1 MNLAEF
7 IIGVESFNANIDIPL
22 IRKAYEFSAK
32 AHRGQFRQSRKP
44 YLEHCLEVAFILAEQ
59 HLDSATIAAGL
70 LHDVVEDT
78 DVSIQQVREAFG
90 DEIATLVDGVTKIGE
105 LKFKSLEEE
114 QAEYFRKMLLSMA
127 EDIRVIIIKL
137 ADRLHNMRTLDSLD
151 KAKQK
156 KIAQETRE
164 VYAPLAHRFGMA
176 RIKWELED
184 LSLKYLDPAAYDE
197 LVRKISARR
206 EDREAYIREI
216 TEPLKREL
224 EKSGIKAEITGRP
237 KHFDSIYRKM
247 KKREK
252 PFEEIFDLFAIR
264 IIVDSEGE
272 CYHALGIVHTLW
284 MPVADRFRDYI
295 ALPKSNMYQSLHTTV
310 IGPRG
315 KMVEIQI
322 RTQEMHRTADYG
334 IAAHWLY
341 KEGRIKPDESD
352 TQMTWLR
359 EVLEWQKD
367 LTNPS
372 EFLEYLKIDL
382 FRDDIFVFTP
392 KGELKQLP
400 KGSTPL
406 DFAYAVHS
414 EIGHHCIGAK
424 VNGKMVPLNTL
435 LSSGQE
441 VEVVT
446 SPHQSPSQDW
456 LKIVKSSRARSKIR
470 HWLRQK
476 RYEESVDLGKEI
488 FEREL
493 RKRHL
498 KPPSDQELSDLAM
511 GLNFRESEA
520 MLSAL
525 GNGTTS
531 IKHILTRFAPPESQK
546 VEKPSFIGKFVD
558 KARGG
563 AKGIRIGGMWN
574 MMFRFAGCCQPV
586 PGEEIVGF
594 VTRGRGVSIHR
605 SDCPNA
611 LQMMVDDERR
621 VEVEWDVG
629 KDQSFMVNLEVL
641 VEDRKNILRDIT
653 QAISDADTN
662 VRGAEIKRGETTSW
676 GNFIIEVKNLNHLN
690 KTIKKIKKVKGV
702 IQVERSKGIERV
714 EETAKDESQ

>member
-22 IRKAYEFSAK
+22 VRRAYEFSAE
-32 AHRGQFRQSRKP
+32 AHSGQYRQSRKP

-59 HLDSATIAAGL
+59 HLDSAAIAAGL

-78 DVSIQQVREAFG
+78 DVTSDRVRDVFG
-90 DEIATLVDGVTKIGE
+90 DEIAELVDGVTKIGE
-105 LKFKSLEEE
+105 LRFKSLEEE

-127 EDIRVIIIKL
+127 RDIRVIIIKL

-151 KAKQK
+151 REKQLR
-156 KIAQETRE
+156 IALETRE

-184 LSLKYLDPAAYDE
+184 LSLKYLDQDAYDE

-216 TEPLKREL
+216 TEPLRREL
-224 EKSGIKAEITGRP
+224 EKAEIKAEIAGRA

-247 KKREK
+247 KKRDK
-252 PFEEIFDLFAIR
+252 PFEEIYDLFAIR

-272 CYHALGIVHTLW
+272 CYHTLGIVHTLW

-322 RTQEMHRTADYG
+322 RTQDMHRTAEYG

-341 KEGRIKPDESD
+341 KEGRLRADESD
-352 TQMTWLR
+352 KHMTWLR

-400 KGSTPL
+400 KGATPL

-414 EIGHHCIGAK
+414 EVGHRCVGAR
-424 VNGKMVPLNTL
+424 VDGKMVPLTTV

-441 VEVVT
+441 VEVLT

-456 LKIVKSSRARSKIR
+456 LKTVKSSRARSKIR
-470 HWLRQK
+470 HWLKQK
-476 RYEESVDLGKEI
+476 RFEESVSLGVAI
-488 FEREL
+488 LDREL
-493 RKRHL
+493 KKRHL
-498 KPPSDQELSDLAM
+498 KPPSEQELSDLAM
-511 GLNFRESEA
+511 GLNFPGSEA

-525 GNGTTS
+525 GDGNVS
-531 IKHILTRFAPPESQK
+531 INHILAKFAPGKKEK
-546 VEKPSFIGKFVD
+546 ELKPSLIGKFVD
-558 KARGG
+558 KARGS
-563 AKGIRIGGMWN
+563 ARGIRVGGMGN

-594 VTRGRGVSIHR
+594 VTRGRGVSVHR

-611 LQMMVDDERR
+611 LQIMVEDGRR
-621 VEVEWDVG
+621 VDVKWDAG
-629 KDQSFMVNLEVL
+629 RDQSFMVKLEVL
-641 VEDRKNILRDIT
+641 VEDRKNVLRDIT

-662 VRGAEIKRGETTSW
+662 VRGAEIKGGETTSS
-676 GNFIIEVKNLNHLN
+676 GSFIVEVKNIAHLN
-690 KTIKKIKKVKGV
+690 KTVKKIKKVKGV
-702 IQVERSKGIERV
+702 VQVERSRGLDMT
-714 EETAKDESQ
+714 EEEPEHEVD

>member
-22 IRKAYEFSAK
+22 VRKAYEFSAK
-32 AHRGQFRQSRKP
+32 AHSGQYRVSRKP

-78 DVSIQQVREAFG
+78 DVTIERIREEFG
-90 DEIATLVDGVTKIGE
+90 DEIADLVDGVTKIGE

-114 QAEYFRKMLLSMA
+114 QVEYFRKMLLSMA
-127 EDIRVIIIKL
+127 KDIRVIIIKL
-137 ADRLHNMRTLDSLD
+137 ADRLHNMRSLDSLPKD
-151 KAKQK
+151 KQK

-184 LSLKYLDPAAYDE
+184 LSLKYLDPEAYDE
-197 LVRKISARR
+197 LVRKVAARR

-224 EKSGIKAEITGRP
+224 KKAKIKAEITGRA

-247 KKREK
+247 KKRQK
-252 PFEEIFDLFAIR
+252 PFEEIYDLFAIR
-264 IIVDSEGE
+264 ILVDSEGE

-322 RTQEMHRTADYG
+322 RTHQMHRTAEYG

-341 KEGRIKPDESD
+341 KEGRKEPDESD
-352 TQMTWLR
+352 KQMTWLR

-382 FRDDIFVFTP
+382 FQDDIFVFTP

-414 EIGHHCIGAK
+414 EIGNHCVGAK
-424 VNGKMVPLNTL
+424 VDGKMMPLDTV

-441 VEVVT
+441 VEVIT
-446 SPHQSPSQDW
+446 SPHQTPSQDW
-456 LKIVKSSRARSKIR
+456 LKIVKTTRARSKIR

-476 RYEESVDLGKEI
+476 RYEESISLGKEI

-493 RKRHL
+493 KKRHL
-498 KPPSDQELSDLAM
+498 KPLSDQELSDFAM
-511 GLNFRESEA
+511 RLNFNDSAA

-525 GNGTTS
+525 GNGTIS
-531 IKHILTRFAPPESQK
+531 LKQILNKLVLPEERK
-546 VEKPSFIGKFVD
+546 EARPSVIRKFVE
-558 KARGG
+558 KARGS
-563 AKGIRIGGMWN
+563 AKGIRIGGMGN
-574 MMFRFAGCCQPV
+574 MMFRFAQCCQPV
-586 PGEEIVGF
+586 PGEQIVGF

-611 LQMMVDDERR
+611 LQMLTEDERR
-621 VEVEWDVG
+621 VEVKWDVE
-629 KDQSFMVNLEVL
+629 KDQSFLVKLDVM
-641 VEDRKNILRDIT
+641 VEDRKNMLRDIT

-662 VRGAEIKRGETTSW
+662 VRGAEIKGGETTST
-676 GNFIIEVKNLNHLN
+676 GSFIIEVKNINHLN
-690 KTIKKIKKVKGV
+690 KTLKKIKKVKGV
-702 IQVERSKGIERV
+702 IQVERSKGLEKIKAPQENEIE
-714 EETAKDESQ
+714 

>member
-22 IRKAYEFSAK
+22 IRKGYEFSAK
-32 AHRGQFRQSRKP
+32 AHSGQYRESRKP

-78 DVSIQQVREAFG
+78 DVTIEKIREEFD
-90 DEIATLVDGVTKIGE
+90 DEIAELVDGVTKIGE

-114 QAEYFRKMLLSMA
+114 QVEYFRKMLLSMA
-127 EDIRVIIIKL
+127 KDIRVIIIKL

-151 KAKQK
+151 KNKQR

-184 LSLKYLDPAAYDE
+184 LSLKYLDSEAYDE

-224 EKSGIKAEITGRP
+224 DEAGIEAEITGRA

-247 KKREK
+247 KKRQK
-252 PFEEIFDLFAIR
+252 PFEEIYDLFAIR

-322 RTQEMHRTADYG
+322 RTHQMHRTADYG

-341 KEGRIKPDESD
+341 KEGRREPDESD
-352 TQMTWLR
+352 KQMTWLR

-392 KGELKQLP
+392 KGELRQLP

-414 EIGHHCIGAK
+414 EVGHHCMGAR
-424 VNGKMVPLNTL
+424 VDGKMVPLNTI

-441 VEVVT
+441 VEVIT
-446 SPHQSPSQDW
+446 SAHQSPSQDW
-456 LKIVKSSRARSKIR
+456 LKIVKTPRARSKIR

-476 RYEESVDLGKEI
+476 RYEESVNLGKEI
-488 FEREL
+488 LEREL
-493 RKRHL
+493 KKQHQ
-498 KPPSDQELSDLAM
+498 KFPSDSELSDLAM
-511 GLNFRESEA
+511 GLNFCDSEA
-520 MLSAL
+520 MFFAL
-525 GNGTTS
+525 GNGNVS
-531 IKHILTRFAPPESQK
+531 MKHILTKLTPPEKQK
-546 VEKPSFIGKFVD
+546 EVKPSIIGKFVD

-563 AKGIRIGGMWN
+563 TKGIRVGGMGN

-586 PGEEIVGF
+586 PGEGIVGF

-611 LQMMVDDERR
+611 LQMMMEDERK
-621 VEVEWDVG
+621 VEVRWDVG
-629 KDQSFMVNLEVL
+629 KDQSFMVKLEVL
-641 VEDRKNILRDIT
+641 VEDRKNMLRDIT

-662 VRGAEIKRGETTSW
+662 VRGAEIKGEEITST
-676 GNFIIEVKNLNHLN
+676 GSFIIEVKNINHLN
-690 KTIKKIKKVKGV
+690 RTLKKIKKVKGV
-702 IQVERSKGIERV
+702 IQIERSKGIERV
-714 EETAKDESQ
+714 EETQKDEIK

>member
-1 MNLAEF
+1 LNLAEF

-22 IRKAYEFSAK
+22 VRRAYEFSAE
-32 AHRGQFRQSRKP
+32 AHSGQYRMSRKP

-78 DVSIQQVREAFG
+78 DVTIDRIKNVFG
-90 DEIATLVDGVTKIGE
+90 DEIADLVDGVTKIGE
-105 LKFKSLEEE
+105 LKFKSQEEE

-127 EDIRVIIIKL
+127 KDIRVIIIKL

-151 KAKQK
+151 MNKQLR
-156 KIAQETRE
+156 IARETRD

-184 LSLKYLDPAAYDE
+184 LTLKYIDPEAYDE

-216 TEPLKREL
+216 TEPLEREL
-224 EKSGIKAEITGRP
+224 KKAGIKAEIAGRA

-247 KKREK
+247 KKRDK
-252 PFEEIFDLFAIR
+252 PFEEIYDLFAIR
-264 IIVDSEGE
+264 IIVDTEGE

-322 RTQEMHRTADYG
+322 RTHQMHRTADYG

-341 KEGRIKPDESD
+341 KEGKLKPDESD
-352 TQMTWLR
+352 KHMTWLR
-359 EVLEWQKD
+359 DVLEWQKD

-382 FRDDIFVFTP
+382 FRDDVFVFTP
-392 KGELKQLP
+392 RGELKQLP

-414 EIGHHCIGAK
+414 DIGHHCIGAR
-424 VNGKMVPLNTL
+424 VDGKMVPLDTV

-441 VEVVT
+441 VEVLT

-456 LKIVKSSRARSKIR
+456 LKVVKSSRARSKIR

-476 RYEESVDLGKEI
+476 RYEESVSLGSAI

-493 RKRHL
+493 KKRQA
-498 KPPSDQELSDLAM
+498 KSPTEQELSDLAM
-511 GLNFRESEA
+511 ALNFHDFEA

-525 GNGTTS
+525 GDGNVSVSQIFG
-531 IKHILTRFAPPESQK
+531 KLGPPEK
-546 VEKPSFIGKFVD
+546 EVEAKSSLIGKFVD
-558 KARGG
+558 RARRSS
-563 AKGIRIGGMWN
+563 KGIQIGGMGN
-574 MMFRFAGCCQPV
+574 MMFHFAGCCQPV
-586 PGEEIVGF
+586 PGEDIVGF

-605 SDCPNA
+605 TDCPNA
-611 LQMMVDDERR
+611 LQMMTENGRKI
-621 VEVEWDVG
+621 EVQWDAARN
-629 KDQSFMVNLEVL
+629 QSFMVKLEVL
-641 VEDRKNILRDIT
+641 VEDRKNMLRDIT

-662 VRGAEIKRGETTSW
+662 VRGAEVKGGDTTAC
-676 GNFIIEVKNLNHLN
+676 GTFIVEVKNIAHLN
-690 KTIKKIKKVKGV
+690 KTVKKIRKVKGV
-702 IQVERSKGIERV
+702 IQVERSKGLDMISESPPN
-714 EETAKDESQ
+714 ETQ

>member
-32 AHRGQFRQSRKP
+32 AHSGQYRESRKP
-44 YLEHCLEVAFILAEQ
+44 YLEHCLEVAFILADQ

-78 DVSIQQVREAFG
+78 DVTIKKIREEFG
-90 DEIATLVDGVTKIGE
+90 DEIADLVDGVTKISE

-114 QAEYFRKMLLSMA
+114 QVEYFRKMLLSMA
-127 EDIRVIIIKL
+127 KDIRVIIIKL

-151 KAKQK
+151 KDKQR
-156 KIAQETRE
+156 KIASETRE

-184 LSLKYLDPAAYDE
+184 LSLKYLDPEAYDE

-224 EKSGIKAEITGRP
+224 EKAGIGAEITGRA

-247 KKREK
+247 KKRQK

-264 IIVDSEGE
+264 ILVDSEGE
-272 CYHALGIVHTLW
+272 CYHALGMVHTLW

-295 ALPKSNMYQSLHTTV
+295 ALPKSNMYRSLHTTV

-322 RTQEMHRTADYG
+322 RTHEMHRTADYG

-341 KEGRIKPDESD
+341 KEGRMKPDESD
-352 TQMTWLR
+352 KQMTWLR

-392 KGELKQLP
+392 KGELRQLP

-424 VNGKMVPLNTL
+424 VDGKMVPLNTVI
-435 LSSGQE
+435 SSGQE
-441 VEVVT
+441 IEIIT
-446 SPHQSPSQDW
+446 FPHQSPSQDW
-456 LKIVKSSRARSKIR
+456 LKIVETTRARSKIR

-476 RYEESVDLGKEI
+476 RHKESINLGKEI
-488 FEREL
+488 LEREL
-493 RKRHL
+493 KKQHQ
-498 KPPSDQELSDLAM
+498 KFPSDSELSDLAM
-511 GLNFRESEA
+511 GLNFCDSEA

-525 GNGTTS
+525 GNGNAS
-531 IKHILTRFAPPESQK
+531 IKHILTKLIPPEKQK
-546 VEKPSFIGKFVD
+546 KAKPSVIGKFVD

-563 AKGIRIGGMWN
+563 AKGIRIGGIQN
-574 MMFRFAGCCQPV
+574 MMFRFASCCQPV
-586 PGEEIVGF
+586 PGEQIVGF

-611 LQMMVDDERR
+611 LQMLMEDERV
-621 VEVEWDVG
+621 VEAKWDVG
-629 KDQSFMVNLEVL
+629 KDQAFLVKLEVL
-641 VEDRKNILRDIT
+641 VEDRKNMLRDIT

-662 VRGAEIKRGETTSW
+662 VRGAEIKGRETTSS
-676 GNFIIEVKNLNHLN
+676 GSFIIEVKNINHLN

-702 IQVERSKGIERV
+702 IQVERSKGLERI
-714 EETAKDESQ
+714 EETQKDEIK

>member
-22 IRKAYEFSAK
+22 IRKGYEFSAK
-32 AHRGQFRQSRKP
+32 AHSGQYRESRKP

-78 DVSIQQVREAFG
+78 DVTIERVREEFD
-90 DEIATLVDGVTKIGE
+90 DEIAELVDGVTKIGE

-114 QAEYFRKMLLSMA
+114 QVEYFRKMLLSMA
-127 EDIRVIIIKL
+127 KDIRVIIIKL

-151 KAKQK
+151 KNKQR

-184 LSLKYLDPAAYDE
+184 LSLKYLDSEAYDE

-224 EKSGIKAEITGRP
+224 DEAGIEAEITGRA

-247 KKREK
+247 KKRQK
-252 PFEEIFDLFAIR
+252 PFEEIYDLFAIR

-272 CYHALGIVHTLW
+272 CYHTLGMVHTLW

-322 RTQEMHRTADYG
+322 RTHQMHRTADYG

-341 KEGRIKPDESD
+341 KEGRREPDESD
-352 TQMTWLR
+352 KQMTWLR

-392 KGELKQLP
+392 KGELRQLP

-414 EIGHHCIGAK
+414 EVGHHCMGAR
-424 VNGKMVPLNTL
+424 VDGKMVPLNTI

-441 VEVVT
+441 VEVIT
-446 SPHQSPSQDW
+446 SSHQSPSQDW
-456 LKIVKSSRARSKIR
+456 LKIVKTPRARSKIR

-476 RYEESVDLGKEI
+476 RYEESVNLGKEI

-493 RKRHL
+493 QKRHL
-498 KPPSDQELSDLAM
+498 KPPPEQELSDLGM
-511 GLNFRESEA
+511 GLNFHDSEA
-520 MLSAL
+520 MFFAL
-525 GNGTTS
+525 GNGNVS
-531 IKHILTRFAPPESQK
+531 MKHILTKLTPPEKQK
-546 VEKPSFIGKFVD
+546 EVKPSIIGKFVD

-563 AKGIRIGGMWN
+563 TKGIRVGGMGN

-586 PGEEIVGF
+586 PGERIVGF

-611 LQMMVDDERR
+611 LQMMMEDERK
-621 VEVEWDVG
+621 VEVRWDVG
-629 KDQSFMVNLEVL
+629 KDQSFMVKLEVL
-641 VEDRKNILRDIT
+641 VEDRKNMLRDIT

-662 VRGAEIKRGETTSW
+662 VRGAEIKGEEITST
-676 GNFIIEVKNLNHLN
+676 GSFIIEVKNINHLN
-690 KTIKKIKKVKGV
+690 RTLKKIKKVKGV
-702 IQVERSKGIERV
+702 IQIERSKGIERV
-714 EETAKDESQ
+714 EETQKDEIK

>member
-32 AHRGQFRQSRKP
+32 AHSGQYRVSRKP

-78 DVSIQQVREAFG
+78 DVTIEKIKEEFG
-90 DEIATLVDGVTKIGE
+90 DEIAELVDGVTKIGE
-105 LKFKSLEEE
+105 LEFKSLEEE

-127 EDIRVIIIKL
+127 KDIRVIIIKL
-137 ADRLHNMRTLDSLD
+137 ADRLHNMRTLDSLH
-151 KAKQK
+151 KNKQRE
-156 KIAQETRE
+156 IASETRE

-176 RIKWELED
+176 KIKWELED
-184 LSLKYLDPAAYDE
+184 LSLKHLDPEVYEE
-197 LVRKISARR
+197 LVHKISARR

-224 EKSGIKAEITGRP
+224 EKAGIEAEITGRA

-247 KKREK
+247 KKRQK
-252 PFEEIFDLFAIR
+252 PFEEIYDLFAIR

-272 CYHALGIVHTLW
+272 CYHALGVVHTLW

-322 RTQEMHRTADYG
+322 RTHQMHRTADYG

-341 KEGRIKPDESD
+341 KEGRREPDESD
-352 TQMTWLR
+352 KQMTWLR

-414 EIGHHCIGAK
+414 EIGNHCIGAK
-424 VNGKMVPLNTL
+424 MDGKMVPLNTI

-441 VEVVT
+441 VEVIT

-456 LKIVKSSRARSKIR
+456 LKIVKTPRARSKIR

-476 RYEESVDLGKEI
+476 RYEESVSLGKDI

-493 RKRHL
+493 KKQHL
-498 KPPSDQELSDLAM
+498 KSPSDSELSDLAM
-511 GLNFRESEA
+511 GLNFHDSEA
-520 MLSAL
+520 MFSAL
-525 GNGTTS
+525 GNGVAS
-531 IKHILTRFAPPESQK
+531 IKHILSTLAPPEK
-546 VEKPSFIGKFVD
+546 EKEAKPSVIRKFVE

-563 AKGIRIGGMWN
+563 AQGIKIGGIRN
-574 MMFRFAGCCQPV
+574 MMFHFASCCQPV

-611 LQMMVDDERR
+611 LQMLMEDERR
-621 VEVEWDVG
+621 MEVKWDVG
-629 KDQSFMVNLEVL
+629 KEQSFLVKLEIL
-641 VEDRKNILRDIT
+641 VEDRKNILRDVT

-662 VRGAEIKRGETTSW
+662 VRGAEIKGGETTSS
-676 GNFIIEVKNLNHLN
+676 GSFIIEVKNINHLN

-702 IQVERSKGIERV
+702 IQVGRSKGLERIEAT
-714 EETAKDESQ
+714 EKDEIK

>member
-1 MNLAEF
+1 VNLAEF
-7 IIGVESFNANIDIPL
+7 IIGVESFNANIDILL

-32 AHRGQFRQSRKP
+32 AHSGQYRLSRKP

-59 HLDSATIAAGL
+59 HLDSTTIAAGL

-78 DVSIQQVREAFG
+78 NVTIDQVREQFG
-90 DEIATLVDGVTKIGE
+90 DEIADLVDGVTKIGE

-114 QAEYFRKMLLSMA
+114 QVEYFRKMLLSMA
-127 EDIRVIIIKL
+127 KDIRVIIIKL

-151 KAKQK
+151 REKQMRV
-156 KIAQETRE
+156 AGETRE

-176 RIKWELED
+176 RMKWELED
-184 LSLKYLDPAAYDE
+184 LSLKYLDPEAYEE
-197 LVRKISARR
+197 LVRKVNARR

-216 TEPLKREL
+216 TDPLKREL
-224 EKSGIKAEITGRP
+224 EGAGIKAEITGRA

-247 KKREK
+247 KKRQK

-322 RTQEMHRTADYG
+322 RTHQMHRTADYG

-341 KEGRIKPDESD
+341 KEGRREPDDSD
-352 TQMTWLR
+352 KQMTWLR

-367 LTNPS
+367 LTNPA

-392 KGELKQLP
+392 KGELKQLA

-414 EIGHHCIGAK
+414 EVGNHCIGAK
-424 VNGKMVPLNTL
+424 LDGKMVPLNTAL
-435 LSSGQE
+435 ASGQE

-446 SPHQSPSQDW
+446 SPHQTPSQDW
-456 LKIVKSSRARSKIR
+456 LKIVKTTRARSKIR

-476 RYEESVDLGKEI
+476 RYEESVNLGKEI

-493 RKRHL
+493 KKHHL
-498 KPPSDQELSDLAM
+498 KPPEQEISDLAM
-511 GLNFRESEA
+511 GLNFQDSET
-520 MLSAL
+520 MFSAL
-525 GNGTTS
+525 GNGTVS
-531 IKHILTRFAPPESQK
+531 VKHVLVRLVPPEKQK
-546 VEKPSFIGKFVD
+546 EAEPSVIRKFVD

-563 AKGIRIGGMWN
+563 AKGIRIGGMDN

-586 PGEEIVGF
+586 PGEPIVGF

-605 SDCPNA
+605 FDCPNA
-611 LQMMVDDERR
+611 LQMLTEDERR
-621 VEVEWDVG
+621 MEVKWDVG
-629 KDQSFMVNLEVL
+629 KDQSFLVKLDVL

-662 VRGAEIKRGETTSW
+662 VRAAEIKGRETTPTGS
-676 GNFIIEVKNLNHLN
+676 FVIEVKNINHLN
-690 KTIKKIKKVKGV
+690 QTLKKIKKVKGV
-702 IQVERSKGIERV
+702 IQVERSKGMERM
-714 EETAKDESQ
+714 EEMQKDETSR

>member
-7 IIGVESFNANIDIPL
+7 IIGVEAFNANIDIPL
-22 IRKAYEFSAK
+22 IRRAYEFSAE
-32 AHRGQFRQSRKP
+32 AHSGQYRMSRKP

-70 LHDVVEDT
+70 LHDAVEDT
-78 DVSIQQVREAFG
+78 DVTIERIRSVFG
-90 DEIATLVDGVTKIGE
+90 DEIADLVDGVTKIGE

-127 EDIRVIIIKL
+127 KDIRVIIIKL

-151 KAKQK
+151 RKKQLR
-156 KIAQETRE
+156 IARETRE

-184 LSLKYLDPAAYDE
+184 LSLKFIDPEAYDE

-216 TEPLKREL
+216 TEPLEREL
-224 EKSGIKAEITGRP
+224 REAGIKAEIAGRA

-252 PFEEIFDLFAIR
+252 PFEEIYDLFAIR
-264 IIVDSEGE
+264 IIVDTEGE
-272 CYHALGIVHTLW
+272 CYHTLGIVHTLW

-295 ALPKSNMYQSLHTTV
+295 ALPKSNMYRSLHTTV

-322 RTQEMHRTADYG
+322 RTHEMHRTAEHG

-341 KEGRIKPDESD
+341 KEGKLKPDESD
-352 TQMTWLR
+352 KHMTWLR
-359 EVLEWQKD
+359 DVLEWQKD

-400 KGSTPL
+400 KGATPL

-414 EIGHHCIGAK
+414 DVGRHCIGAK
-424 VNGKMVPLNTL
+424 VNGRMVPLDTA
-435 LSSGQE
+435 LSSGDE
-441 VEVVT
+441 VEVLT

-476 RYEESVDLGKEI
+476 RYEESVGLGMAI
-488 FEREL
+488 LEREL
-493 RKRHL
+493 KKRHI
-498 KPPSDQELSDLAM
+498 KAPSEQELSDLAM
-511 GLNFRESEA
+511 ALNFHDSEA
-520 MLSAL
+520 MLSAVGD
-525 GNGTTS
+525 GNIS
-531 IKHILTRFAPPESQK
+531 INHLFTKLVPPEK
-546 VEKPSFIGKFVD
+546 EIKPSIIGKFVD
-558 KARGG
+558 KARGS
-563 AKGIRIGGMWN
+563 AKGIRIGGMGN
-574 MMFRFAGCCQPV
+574 MMFHFAGCCQPV
-586 PGEEIVGF
+586 PGEDIVGF

-605 SDCPNA
+605 ADCPNA
-611 LQMMVDDERR
+611 LQLMTEDGRK
-621 VEVEWDVG
+621 VEVKWDAG
-629 KDQSFMVNLEVL
+629 REQSFMVRLEVL
-641 VEDRKNILRDIT
+641 VEDRKNVLRDIT

-662 VRGAEIKRGETTSW
+662 VRGAEIKGGDTTAS
-676 GNFIIEVKNLNHLN
+676 GSFIIEVKNIAHLN
-690 KTIKKIKKVKGV
+690 KTVKKIKKVKGV
-702 IQVERSKGIERV
+702 IQVERSKGLDMIEEQR
-714 EETAKDESQ
+714 KDEVL